1 MQQTPHNYA
10 EDRIRHHPLT
20 KRAYL
25 AEQMGAPRI
34 MHTREDTRAHL
45 SAYQKRMRMRGARG
59 LGRTLGS
66 AEPALPPVQVHFK
79 EK

>member
-1 MQQTPHNYA
+1 
-10 EDRIRHHPLT
+10 
-20 KRAYL
+20 
-25 AEQMGAPRI
+25 MGAPRI

-66 AEPALPPVQVHFK
+66 AEPALPPVQMYFEEESPPRHMITFYMCVGGK
-79 EK
+79 PTSK